1 MVSSDNL
8 RVCYWKLPVEIVDLP
23 IKDGDF
29 PVCYV
34 SLPEGI
40 SIVYVDV
47 VYDPAICWYMLILYS
62 VYIYTLTIVYVDIDD
77 GICIVYDVH
86 NPYRLM
92 MMVYL

>member
-1 MVSSDNL
+1 M
-8 RVCYWKLPVEIVDLP
+8 EIVDLH
-23 IKDGDF
+23 IKDCDF
-29 PVCYV
+29 PVRYV

-47 VYDPAICWYMLILYS
+47 VYDPAICWYMLILYN

-86 NPYRLM
+86 NPYRWM